1 MRAFKRRMKRN
12 LDKEEYLRQM
22 RILDILTDSDI
33 EKDAEEIDWK
43 IKVYKEF

>member
-1 MRAFKRRMKRN
+1 MKRN

-22 RILDILTDSDI
+22 KILDILSDSDI

>member
-22 RILDILTDSDI
+22 KILDILSDSDI

>member
-22 RILDILTDSDI
+22 RILDIFTDSDI